1 MNRAFRGARRALAAL
16 RPSAGSTTPVVA
28 VVGLAGAV
36 TVGFA
41 FAGLGSV
48 PPIVIALLVAAVLAE
63 AFPVPIEGVRPG
75 ESSFATVFIAATAGL
90 HGWRPAVLVGV
101 LTMLLVELRHW
112 RPAPKLIYNT
122 SLYAL
127 SGAAAGAAVALVPG
141 DYLSGAIAAAAFY
154 VVNIAL
160 LAALFSRMQQERY
173 RHVARGF
180 FVSTLAPFVVMGAT
194 TAILVE
200 LWHESAFYGLLLAP
214 PLVAI
219 VVYQRS
225 LVAAM
230 KRQRELDQLKDEFIA
245 VVSHEL
251 RTPLSSV
258 YGGAVTLQREGLD
271 ADSRERIIA
280 IIRRESARLA
290 KLVDAVLWASRL
302 DARKVE
308 QRQMQCDVE
317 ALVEE
322 VVSSAA
328 EFAPDNVRIV
338 TESNGGLQCSGDPD
352 QLRQVLANLVD
363 NAVKY
368 SPEGGTVRV
377 ETHGENASIRF
388 SVSDQGMGV
397 AEEDRERIFE
407 KFTRLDP
414 EMRHGVGGTGLG
426 LYICREL
433 VRQMGGSIW
442 VDSRS
447 GEGSTF
453 TFEIPAERGGRT

>member
-1 MNRAFRGARRALAAL
+1 MA
-16 RPSAGSTTPVVA
+16 
-28 VVGLAGAV
+28 
-36 TVGFA
+36 
-41 FAGLGSV
+41 
-48 PPIVIALLVAAVLAE
+48 
-63 AFPVPIEGVRPG
+63 
-75 ESSFATVFIAATAGL
+75 
-90 HGWRPAVLVGV
+90 
-101 LTMLLVELRHW
+101 
-112 RPAPKLIYNT
+112 
-122 SLYAL
+122 
-127 SGAAAGAAVALVPG
+127 
-141 DYLSGAIAAAAFY
+141 
-154 VVNIAL
+154 
-160 LAALFSRMQQERY
+160 
-173 RHVARGF
+173 
-180 FVSTLAPFVVMGAT
+180 AT

-271 ADSRERIIA
+271 EDSRERIIA

-302 DARKVE
+302 EARKVE
-308 QRQMQCDVE
+308 GRWAVCDIE
-317 ALVEE
+317 SLVED
-322 VVSSAA
+322 VVASAA
-328 EFAPDNVRIV
+328 EFAPENVRIV
-338 TESNGGLQCSGDPD
+338 TASNGGLQCAGDPE

-377 ETHGENASIRF
+377 ETHGADGNIRV
-388 SVSDQGMGV
+388 SVSDEGIGV
-397 AEEDRERIFE
+397 AEEDRDRIFE

-414 EMRHGVGGTGLG
+414 EMRHGIGGTGLG

-433 VRQMGGSIW
+433 VRQMGGKIW
-442 VDSRS
+442 VDSS
-447 GEGSTF
+447 GGEGSTF
-453 TFEIPAERGGRT
+453 TFEIPAERR